1 MRLSFFSIHAK
12 EKTTSYQPIATFE
25 RDSDVRVVAG
35 RLWQTDDSA
44 VVDPF
49 RKQMKARHGG
59 DVETHAK
66 MDRQSDR
73 QRNRQMERWMDGQSD
88 KKSKYSQGC
97 KAAD

>member
-35 RLWQTDDSA
+35 RLWQTDDCA

-49 RKQMKARHGG
+49 RKQMKPRHGG
-59 DVETHAK
+59 DVETERQTEKQTEAWKDGWTDSQTKRQNSHRDAK
-66 MDRQSDR
+66 PQI
-73 QRNRQMERWMDGQSD
+73 NFL
-88 KKSKYSQGC
+88 
-97 KAAD
+97 